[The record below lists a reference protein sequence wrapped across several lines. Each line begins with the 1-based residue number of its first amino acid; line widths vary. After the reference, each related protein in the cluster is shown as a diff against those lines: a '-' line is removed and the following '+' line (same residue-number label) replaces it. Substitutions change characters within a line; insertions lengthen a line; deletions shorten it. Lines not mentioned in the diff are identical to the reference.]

1 MPENSYNGEHY
12 LMSDVYRFN
21 PSAREV
27 ALKSALEFH
36 MWGESNSPDDAVVA
50 TAEKFVKFLDAE

>member
-1 MPENSYNGEHY
+1 
-12 LMSDVYRFN
+12 MSDVYRFN